1 MSLRAI
7 QFALIGLLVAVA
19 GWQWQRDLGLRA
31 DYAAEGATRAK
42 LVADL
47 AQARAETEGLKQDLA
62 ELRTQLDRTRALRAE
77 AEADNRKQ
85 TAEFVARTK
94 DWQAALRGWEDA
106 VKARDTRLTALQER
120 EKLILAKLTEAVKHA
135 EAATARAEEMRVRIR
150 SEEHTSEPQSRIR
163 ISYAVFCL
171 RSEERRVGKECVS
184 TCRSRWSPDH

>member
-31 DYAAEGATRAK
+31 DYAAEG
-42 LVADL
+42 
-47 AQARAETEGLKQDLA
+47 EGLKQDLT
-62 ELRTQLDRTRALRAE
+62 ELRTQLERTRALRAE

-106 VKARDTRLTALQER
+106 VKARDARLNALQER
-120 EKLILAKLTEAVKHA
+120 EKLILTKLTEAVKHA
-135 EAATARAEEMRVRIR
+135 EEATARAEEMRKRM
-150 SEEHTSEPQSRIR
+150 EE
-163 ISYAVFCL
+163 
-171 RSEERRVGKECVS
+171 KK
-184 TCRSRWSPDH
+184 

>member
-7 QFALIGLLVAVA
+7 QFALIGLLVVVA

-42 LVADL
+42 LAADL

-62 ELRTQLDRTRALRAE
+62 ELRTQLERTRALSADAE
-77 AEADNRKQ
+77 AENRKQ
-85 TAEFVARTK
+85 TTEFVARTK
-94 DWQAALRGWEDA
+94 DWQTALRGWEDA

-135 EAATARAEEMRVRIR
+135 EAATARAEEMRVRI
-150 SEEHTSEPQSRIR
+150 EG
-163 ISYAVFCL
+163 
-171 RSEERRVGKECVS
+171 GKKKE
-184 TCRSRWSPDH
+184 